1 MFLPQEIIRK
11 KRNGEAL
18 STQEIQFFVQGI
30 TNNTI
35 GEGQIA
41 ALAMAVYFK
50 DMTMDERV
58 ALTCVMRDSG
68 MVLNWEH
75 LNLGGP
81 IVDKHSTG
89 GVGDVVSLM
98 LGPMVAACG
107 GFVPMISG
115 RGLGHTG
122 GTLDKLDAIPG
133 YQTSVDNDRFLK
145 VVKEAGVAI
154 IGQTGDLAP
163 ADKRI
168 YAVRDITATV
178 ESIAMI
184 TGSILSK
191 KLASGLEALVMDVK
205 VGSGAFMPTFEASE
219 ELAKSIVAVA
229 NGAGCR
235 TSALLTD
242 MNQVLASSAGNGV
255 EVREAVRYLTGEY
268 RNPRIHEVTMS
279 LCAEMLISA
288 HLASDDA
295 DARRKLQAVLD
306 NGKAAEIFGRMVTG
320 LGGPSDFMERYD
332 SYLPKA
338 AIVRPVYAANAG
350 FVTAMDTRE
359 LGLAVVAMGGGR
371 RAAGDK
377 LDYAVGLTDFIRLGQ
392 SVDADKPLALIHAQ
406 TEDQFAQAAS
416 MVQAAVKIG
425 DTQPQALPEVY
436 RRIGLADL

>member
-58 ALTCVMRDSG
+58 ALTCAMRDSG

-332 SYLPKA
+332 RHLPKA

-350 FVTAMDTRE
+350 FVTAMDTRK

>member
-58 ALTCVMRDSG
+58 ALTCAMRDSG
-68 MVLNWEH
+68 MVLNWDH

-332 SYLPKA
+332 SHLPKA

-377 LDYAVGLTDFIRLGQ
+377 LDYTVGLTDFIRLGQ

>member
-30 TNNTI
+30 TNNSI

-58 ALTCVMRDSG
+58 ALTCAMRDSG
-68 MVLNWEH
+68 MVLTWDH

-242 MNQVLASSAGNGV
+242 MNQVLASSAGNAV
-255 EVREAVRYLTGEY
+255 EVREAVRYLTGAY
-268 RNPRIHEVTMS
+268 RNPRIHEVTMA

-288 HLASDDA
+288 HLASNDA

-320 LGGPSDFMERYD
+320 LGGPADFIERHD
-332 SYLPKA
+332 NYLPKA
-338 AIVRPVYAANAG
+338 AIVRPVFAAKSG

-371 RAAGDK
+371 RAASDK

-406 TEDQFAQAAS
+406 TEEQFTQAAS
-416 MVQAAVKIG
+416 MVQAAVRIG

>member
-58 ALTCVMRDSG
+58 ALTCAMRDSG

-133 YQTSVDNDRFLK
+133 YQTSVDNDLFLK

-242 MNQVLASSAGNGV
+242 MNQVLASSAGNAV

-332 SYLPKA
+332 SHLPKA

-392 SVDADKPLALIHAQ
+392 SVDADKPIALIHAQ
-406 TEDQFAQAAS
+406 TEEQFAQAAS